1 MNKSNINKRELI
13 KESIELIEKEYLHI
27 DKTSKVFSETVK
39 AQLKLSNG
47 ILIVNTM
54 QIIVV
59 GLIGI
64 HDLCNWDG
72 SNIDYFKTVVILLV
86 LVMVSKNEFSIFKR
100 RNKLKSML
108 NTEETLRADLVR
120 ELGKDRKKFL
130 EQLKE
135 LDKLDKLEELEGLDK
150 LDEFTTIDELKIP
163 ELNK

>member
-1 MNKSNINKRELI
+1 MNKREINQRELI
-13 KESIELIEKEYLHI
+13 RESIELIDNEYLHL
-27 DKTSKVFSETVK
+27 DKTSKLFRETAK

-47 ILIVNTM
+47 MLIANTILIIIDILIV
-54 QIIVV
+54 
-59 GLIGI
+59 I
-64 HDLCNWDG
+64 HHLCAGDG
-72 SNIDYFKTVVILLV
+72 SSIDYFNTIVMLLA
-86 LVMVSKNEFSIFKR
+86 LVMVISNEFSIFKR

-120 ELGKDRKKFL
+120 ELDKDRKKFL

>member
-1 MNKSNINKRELI
+1 MNKKEINQRELI
-13 KESIELIEKEYLHI
+13 KESIELIEKEYLYL
-27 DKTSKVFSETVK
+27 DKTSKLFRETVK

-54 QIIVV
+54 LIIVV

-64 HDLCNWDG
+64 HHLGNWDG
-72 SNIDYFKTVVILLV
+72 SNIDYFKAVAILLV
-86 LVMVSKNEFSIFKR
+86 LVMDSKSEFSIIR
-100 RNKLKSML
+100 RCNTLKSML

>member
-1 MNKSNINKRELI
+1 MNKKEINQRELI
-13 KESIELIEKEYLHI
+13 KESIELIEKEYLHL

-54 QIIVV
+54 LIIVDAA
-59 GLIGI
+59 II
-64 HDLCNWDG
+64 IYHLCNWGG
-72 SNIDYFKTVVILLV
+72 SRTDYFNVIVMLFA
-86 LVMVSKNEFSIFKR
+86 LVMVSKNEFSIIR
-100 RNKLKSML
+100 RCNTLKSML

-120 ELGKDRKKFL
+120 ELDKDRKKFL

>member
-1 MNKSNINKRELI
+1 MNKKEINQRELI
-13 KESIELIEKEYLHI
+13 KESIELNEKEYLHL
-27 DKTSKVFSETVK
+27 DKTSKVFRETVK

-54 QIIVV
+54 LIIVV

-64 HDLCNWDG
+64 HHLGNWDG
-72 SNIDYFKTVVILLV
+72 SNIDYFKAVAILLV
-86 LVMVSKNEFSIFKR
+86 LVMDSKNEFSIIR
-100 RNKLKSML
+100 RCNTLKSML

-120 ELGKDRKKFL
+120 ELDKDRKKFL

-135 LDKLDKLEELEGLDK
+135 LDKLDKLEGLDK

>member
-13 KESIELIEKEYLHI
+13 KESIELIEKEYLHL
-27 DKTSKVFSETVK
+27 DKTSKVFRETVK

-54 QIIVV
+54 LIIVV

-64 HDLCNWDG
+64 HHLGNWDG
-72 SNIDYFKTVVILLV
+72 SNIDYFKAVAILLV
-86 LVMVSKNEFSIFKR
+86 LVMDSKNEFSIIR
-100 RNKLKSML
+100 RCNTLKSML

>member
-1 MNKSNINKRELI
+1 MNKKEINKRELI
-13 KESIELIEKEYLHI
+13 KESIELIEKEYLHL
-27 DKTSKVFSETVK
+27 DKTSKVFRETVK

-54 QIIVV
+54 LIIVD
-59 GLIGI
+59 GLIAI
-64 HDLCNWDG
+64 QHLCNWDG
-72 SNIDYFKTVVILLV
+72 SNIDYFKTVVILLMLV
-86 LVMVSKNEFSIFKR
+86 LVSKNEFSIIR
-100 RNKLKSML
+100 RCNTLKSML

-120 ELGKDRKKFL
+120 ELDKDRKKFL

>member
-1 MNKSNINKRELI
+1 MNKKEVNQRELI
-13 KESIELIEKEYLHI
+13 RESIELIEKEYLHI

-54 QIIVV
+54 LIIVV

-64 HDLCNWDG
+64 HHLGNWDG
-72 SNIDYFKTVVILLV
+72 SNIDYFKAVAILLV
-86 LVMVSKNEFSIFKR
+86 LVMVSKNEFSVIR
-100 RNKLKSML
+100 RCNTLKSML

-135 LDKLDKLEELEGLDK
+135 LDNLDKLEELEGLDK

>member
-54 QIIVV
+54 LIIVV

-64 HDLCNWDG
+64 HHLGNWDG
-72 SNIDYFKTVVILLV
+72 SNIDYFKAVAILLV
-86 LVMVSKNEFSIFKR
+86 LVMDSKNEFSIIR
-100 RNKLKSML
+100 RCNTLKSML

-120 ELGKDRKKFL
+120 ELDKDRKKFL

-135 LDKLDKLEELEGLDK
+135 LDKLDKLEGLDK

>member
-1 MNKSNINKRELI
+1 MNKKEINQRELI
-13 KESIELIEKEYLHI
+13 KESIELIEKEYLHL
-27 DKTSKVFSETVK
+27 DKTSKVFRETVK

-54 QIIVV
+54 LIIVV

-64 HDLCNWDG
+64 HHLGNWDG
-72 SNIDYFKTVVILLV
+72 SNIDYFKAVAILLV
-86 LVMVSKNEFSIFKR
+86 LVMDSKSEFSIIR
-100 RNKLKSML
+100 RCNTLKSML

>member
-1 MNKSNINKRELI
+1 MNKKEINQRELI
-13 KESIELIEKEYLHI
+13 KESIELIEKEYIHL

-72 SNIDYFKTVVILLV
+72 STIDYFKTVVILLV
-86 LVMVSKNEFSIFKR
+86 LVMVSKNEFSIIR
-100 RNKLKSML
+100 RCNTLKSML

-120 ELGKDRKKFL
+120 ELDKDRKKFL

-135 LDKLDKLEELEGLDK
+135 LNKLDKLEGLEELEGLDK

-163 ELNK
+163 

>member
-1 MNKSNINKRELI
+1 MNKKEINQRELI
-13 KESIELIEKEYLHI
+13 KESIELIEKEYLHL
-27 DKTSKVFSETVK
+27 DKTSKLFRETVK

-54 QIIVV
+54 LIIVV

-64 HDLCNWDG
+64 HHLGNWDG
-72 SNIDYFKTVVILLV
+72 SNIDYFKAVAILLV
-86 LVMVSKNEFSIFKR
+86 LVMDSKNEFSIIR
-100 RNKLKSML
+100 RCNTLKSML

-135 LDKLDKLEELEGLDK
+135 LDKLEELEGLDK

>member
-1 MNKSNINKRELI
+1 MNKKEINQRELI
-13 KESIELIEKEYLHI
+13 KESIELNEKEYLHL
-27 DKTSKVFSETVK
+27 DKTSKVFRETVK

-54 QIIVV
+54 LIIVV

-64 HDLCNWDG
+64 HHLGNWDG
-72 SNIDYFKTVVILLV
+72 SNIDYFKAVAILLV
-86 LVMVSKNEFSIFKR
+86 LVMDSKNEFSIIR
-100 RNKLKSML
+100 RCNTLKSML

-120 ELGKDRKKFL
+120 ELDKDRKKFL
-130 EQLKE
+130 DQLKE